1 MLEDPDPG
9 ETQEWVDALVSVLAY
24 EGAER
29 AFHLLDEV
37 VAEARREGAP
47 VPCSATTPYLDTI
60 PPGKEERHPGD
71 RAIGAAGGESSTT
84 GGSSRSTSRCA
95 PTWGHISRHRPAGGA
110 SRSGRTR
117 A

>member
-1 MLEDPDPG
+1 VLEDPDPG

-60 PPGKEERHPGD
+60 PPGKEEWHPGD
-71 RAIGAAGGESSTT
+71 RAIGAAGVIVDDRGFIPVDEQMRTDV
-84 GGSSRSTSRCA
+84 
-95 PTWGHISRHRPAGGA
+95 GHVSRHRPAGGP
-110 SRSGRTR
+110 SRSGGTR